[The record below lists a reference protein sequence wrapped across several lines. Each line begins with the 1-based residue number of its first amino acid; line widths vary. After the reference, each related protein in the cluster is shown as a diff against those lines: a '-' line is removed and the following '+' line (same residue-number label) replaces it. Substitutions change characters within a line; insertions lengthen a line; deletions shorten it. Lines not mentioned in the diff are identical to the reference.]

1 MGIGAPISAS
11 CYLFAQFF
19 CLFVRPQGF
28 SMTTATATPEI
39 NKETLGFQTE
49 VKQLLQLMI
58 HSLYSNR
65 EIFLRELISNASDA
79 CDKLR
84 FEALHNDSLFEG
96 DSDFKI
102 RLAFDKE
109 AKTLTISDNGVGMNR
124 EEAITN
130 LGTIA
135 KSGTREFFSQLTG
148 DQKKDAHLIGQF
160 GVGFYSSFIVADK
173 VTVVTRRAGVEAD
186 QAVRWESE
194 GAGEFDIAMISKPT
208 RGTEITLHLKDGQED
223 LLSSWKLK
231 SIVRKYSDHIVQPIV
246 MKGEKWDEEKKAQ
259 VETDEDETV
268 NQASALWA
276 RSKNDITDEQYKEF
290 YKHVGHDFED
300 PLTWTHARVEGKTE
314 YTQLLYIPSR
324 APFDMWDRNARHGV
338 KLYVRR
344 VFIMDD
350 AEQLMP
356 TYLRFVRGVVDSAD
370 LPLNVSREIL
380 QESKDIESIRNGCSK
395 KVLGMLGD
403 LAESDDAAEKEK
415 YTKFWGEFGKVLKEG
430 IGEDF
435 SNKDKIASLLRF
447 ASTQADTTAEI
458 VSLKDYIGRMKPEQ
472 EKIYYVTAETFNA
485 AKNSP
490 HLEVFRKKGI
500 EVLLLSDRVDEW
512 VVSHLTEFEGKQLVS
527 VAKGGLDLGKLED
540 EAEKKEQEKDA
551 GDFKELTD
559 KIGKALT
566 ERVKEVRVTHRLTDS
581 PACLVADEHDISGNM
596 ARILKAAGQNAPN
609 SKPILEINPRHPVV
623 LRLKYEEKRFD
634 DWAAVLFDQ
643 ALLAEGGQLDDPA
656 TFVKRMNQL
665 MLEMSGS

>member
-1 MGIGAPISAS
+1 
-11 CYLFAQFF
+11 
-19 CLFVRPQGF
+19 
-28 SMTTATATPEI
+28 MTTATATPSR
-39 NKETLGFQTE
+39 ETLGFQTE

-65 EIFLRELISNASDA
+65 EIFLRELISNSADA

-84 FEALHNDSLFEG
+84 FEALHNGALFEN
-96 DSDFKI
+96 DSDLKI
-102 RLAFDKE
+102 QVSFDKD
-109 AKTLTISDNGVGMNR
+109 ARTITIADNGIGMSR
-124 EEAITN
+124 EEAISH

-135 KSGTREFFSQLTG
+135 KSGTREFFSQMTG
-148 DQKKDAHLIGQF
+148 DQKKDASLIGQF
-160 GVGFYSSFIVADK
+160 GVGFYSSFIVADR
-173 VTVVTRRAGVEAD
+173 VTVTSRRAGLPVD

-194 GAGEFDIAMISKPT
+194 GAGDYTIEMTEKTA
-208 RGTEITLHLKDGQED
+208 RGTEITLHLRVEGQDD
-223 LLSSWKLK
+223 LLAGYKLR
-231 SIVRKYSDHIVQPIV
+231 SIIRKYSDHIVQPIV
-246 MKGEKWDEEKKAQ
+246 MKKEQWDKDKNAQVTTDEE
-259 VETDEDETV
+259 ETV

-276 RSKNDITDEQYKEF
+276 RNKSEITEEQYKEF
-290 YKHVGHDFED
+290 YKHVGHDYED

-324 APFDMWDRNARHGV
+324 APFDLWDRGGQNGARHGV

-380 QESKDIESIRNGCSK
+380 QELKDIESIRNGCAK
-395 KVLGMLGD
+395 KVLGMLSD
-403 LAESDDAAEKEK
+403 LAGNDDTAQKEK
-415 YTKFWGEFGKVLKEG
+415 YTKFWGEFGRVLKEG
-430 IGEDF
+430 IGEDVA
-435 SNKDKIASLLRF
+435 NKDKIAGLLRF
-447 ASTQADTTAEI
+447 ASTHADTKDET
-458 VSLKDYIGRMKPEQ
+458 VSLADYIARMKPNQ
-472 EKIYYVTAETFNA
+472 DKIYFVTAETFNA

-500 EVLLLSDRVDEW
+500 EVILLSDRVDEW
-512 VVSHLTEFEGKQLVS
+512 VVSHLTEFEGKALLS

-540 EAEKKEQEKDA
+540 EAEKNEQENDFFDYKDTT
-551 GDFKELTD
+551 E
-559 KIGKALT
+559 KIGKSLT
-566 ERVKEVRVTHRLTDS
+566 DRVKEVRVTHRLTES
-581 PACLVADEHDISGNM
+581 PACLVADDHDVSGNL
-596 ARILKAAGQNAPN
+596 ARILKAAGQNAPS

-623 LRLKYEEKRFD
+623 VRMRYEENRFD

-665 MLEMSGS
+665 MLEIGSKAAT